1 MADEIKFTDE
11 ELKSLQELSQNYQN
25 IQASFGQ
32 LKVQKILNQQQAD
45 ALEEADVKMDADYKE
60 IQDNERELV
69 KQLNEKYGP
78 GQLDPQ
84 TGVFTPTPQ
93 EEAAEEV
100 EES

>member
-1 MADEIKFTDE
+1 MAEEIKFSEE
-11 ELKSLQELSQNYQN
+11 ELKSLQELSQSYQN

-45 ALEEADVKMDADYKE
+45 ALEEAEVKMDADYKD
-60 IQDNERELV
+60 IQDNERKLVEELN
-69 KQLNEKYGP
+69 KKYGP

-84 TGVFTPTPQ
+84 TGVFTPAPQ

-100 EES
+100 EQS

>member
-1 MADEIKFTDE
+1 MADEIKFSDE

-32 LKVQKILNQQQAD
+32 IKVQKILNQQQAD
-45 ALEEADVKMDADYKE
+45 ALDEAEVKMDADYKE
-60 IQDNERELV
+60 IQDSERKLV
-69 KQLNEKYGP
+69 EELNEKYGP